1 MYVYETNI
9 HYFRWLCT
17 FILLYIH
24 THIFIRIPMKCFI
37 WQCAFSYSAPG
48 RDKPREKEAIQVDK
62 NGGGGGSSSSG
73 GGSGISSSTIIK
85 DSKQVSKSVKEK
97 APAPSLALTLAPSS
111 TTTPNVMNP
120 PTSNNVTSW
129 QLTNERGMMK
139 NQVLTISKIAHPLNS
154 MHSCYTITCTGN
166 QCPSVRKCYPL
177 VCMYAFLCVCMYVS
191 CQSMIRYVSM

>member
-1 MYVYETNI
+1 M
-9 HYFRWLCT
+9 
-17 FILLYIH
+17 
-24 THIFIRIPMKCFI
+24 
-37 WQCAFSYSAPG
+37 
-48 RDKPREKEAIQVDK
+48 
-62 NGGGGGSSSSG
+62 
-73 GGSGISSSTIIK
+73 
-85 DSKQVSKSVKEK
+85 SKSVKEK

-166 QCPSVRKCYPL
+166 QCPSVRKCYLL
-177 VCMYAFLCVCMYVS
+177 VCMYAFLCVCMYVT
-191 CQSMIRYVSM
+191 CQSMIRYVCMCVCKFLYKLTYVLAYFFTHTYSICIHKYIHITFFAVIIVMDMYVG